1 VAMLSPRR
9 LTEHARNKF
18 RQWAL
23 WRLRGPEAAP
33 IFLAQRRV
41 FILPTSHGLWYG
53 GALFALLGASVQY
66 NLNLGFI
73 LTFLLAG
80 VGLLGIVHT
89 FRNLAHL
96 YVSPGRVDPVF
107 AGEPA
112 RFTVLLDNRS
122 RYDRFAIGAQSGS
135 GAPVY
140 CDAPKTAIASSVVAI
155 IAARRGWF
163 YPGRITLSTRFPLG
177 LLRAWS
183 YVELDR
189 PCLVYPRPE
198 RTPLPQ
204 EAINSEYGER
214 AAAARGTDDF
224 SGLRAHQLSDSPR
237 HVAWK
242 AVARGADMLTKQF
255 AGRADARLWLDWS
268 MLPPALDVEARLSRL
283 TGWVLDAETQGLSYG
298 LRLPTLRIA
307 PAHGDVHC
315 SACLKALAL
324 YGSSS

>member
-1 VAMLSPRR
+1 MLSPRR
-9 LTEHARNKF
+9 ITEYAQNKF
-18 RQWAL
+18 REWAT
-23 WRLRGPEAAP
+23 WGSRGPETPP

-41 FILPTSHGLWYG
+41 FILPTRHGLWYG

-73 LTFLLAG
+73 LTFLLSG

-96 YVSPGRVDPVF
+96 YVSPGRVEPVF
-107 AGEPA
+107 AGELA

-122 RYDRFAIGAQSGS
+122 GYDRYAIAMQSGTA
-135 GAPVY
+135 APVY
-140 CDAPKTAIASSVVAI
+140 CDAPKAAIASAVVAI
-155 IAARRGWF
+155 TAARCGWF

-204 EAINSEYGER
+204 EAINTEYGER
-214 AAAARGTDDF
+214 AISARGTDDF

-242 AVARGADMLTKQF
+242 AVARGAEMLTKQF

-283 TGWVLDAETQGLSYG
+283 CGWVLDAEAHGLSYG
-298 LRLPTLRIA
+298 LVLPDLRIA
-307 PAHGDVHC
+307 PARGDLHC

-324 YGSSS
+324 CGAIA